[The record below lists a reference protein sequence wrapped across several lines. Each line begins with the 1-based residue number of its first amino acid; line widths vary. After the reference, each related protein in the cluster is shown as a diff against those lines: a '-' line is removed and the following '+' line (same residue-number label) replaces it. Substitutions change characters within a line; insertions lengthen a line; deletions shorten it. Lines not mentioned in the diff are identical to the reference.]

1 MITFSDKKG
10 KNLSRQISSKD
21 SMTMNLRK
29 SAGSFSESDLDK
41 FLLVFC

>member
-10 KNLSRQISSKD
+10 KNFSRQISSKD

-29 SAGSFSESDLDK
+29 LAGSFSESDSDK
-41 FLLVFC
+41 FLLLYC